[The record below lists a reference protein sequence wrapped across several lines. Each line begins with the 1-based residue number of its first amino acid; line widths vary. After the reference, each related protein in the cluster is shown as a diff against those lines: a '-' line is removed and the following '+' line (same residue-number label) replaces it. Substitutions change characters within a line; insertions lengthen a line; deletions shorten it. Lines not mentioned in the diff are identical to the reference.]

1 MRKIYQAA
9 DRIEARL
16 LMDYLADHNIHT
28 YLQGDFLAGAAGE
41 LPALQFPEIWVAHNA
56 DESRALD
63 LIAEYQQKTP
73 GEAWQCPQCGEPLEG
88 SFEICWQCGYSR
100 GSE

>member
-16 LMDYLADHNIHT
+16 LMDYLAGQQIQT

-41 LPALQFPEIWVAHNA
+41 LSALQFPEIWVTHNA
-56 DESRALD
+56 DERHALQ
-63 LIAEYQQKTP
+63 LRAEYQQKTS
-73 GEAWQCPQCGEPLEG
+73 GEVWQCTQCGETLEG
-88 SFEICWQCGYSR
+88 SFEIC
-100 GSE
+100 